1 MLNKIIVSTINS
13 IVIFLNVL
21 KKNAIFL
28 VIISLFGIS
37 LGVYLENYNFKK
49 KNFYQGFSEIDVD
62 MGFQHLNE
70 NSSFSTGKNIFS
82 VGLLNEFSNFNDS
95 FKSEFNDNKLNSKEF
110 YNKDINKYCTKDANK
125 HFDNYLNLS
134 TNKGNYFI
142 KINLSI
148 QNNSKSEIEE
158 CYNYIKNIL
167 ILKHNTFIEQ
177 EIKKIDNYILR
188 LTNIEEFLN
197 EGKSIDAKKSFAK
210 FIDLYF
216 KFYEEFINLNKI
228 NSKTS
233 EKDDQ
238 QLRQDFII
246 QLLNYEK
253 NIFYPYEM
261 IKDEKNKKIYFY
273 KNINY
278 ADLSLTE
285 KTDKKNFLKLELISI
300 DDFLQNDD
308 FFSDVITFKS
318 ILLINSEKKINSLKF
333 FRNSIKND
341 FNINFGNLTISEKK
355 IKSSYVPLASFLLF
369 LISGIFLIYFKN
381 FISYTNK

>member
-1 MLNKIIVSTINS
+1 
-13 IVIFLNVL
+13 
-21 KKNAIFL
+21 
-28 VIISLFGIS
+28 
-37 LGVYLENYNFKK
+37 
-49 KNFYQGFSEIDVD
+49 
-62 MGFQHLNE
+62 
-70 NSSFSTGKNIFS
+70 
-82 VGLLNEFSNFNDS
+82 
-95 FKSEFNDNKLNSKEF
+95 LNSKEF
-110 YNKDINKYCTKDANK
+110 YNKDINKYCTKDPNK

-134 TNKGNYFI
+134 TNNGNYFI

-148 QNNSKSEIEE
+148 KNNSKSEIEE

-197 EGKSIDAKKSFAK
+197 EGKSIDAKKNFAK

-216 KFYEEFINLNKI
+216 KFYEGFINLNKI

-238 QLRQDFII
+238 QIRQDFII

-253 NIFYPYEM
+253 NIFYPYEI
-261 IKDEKNKKIYFY
+261 IKDEKNKKIYLY

-318 ILLINSEKKINSLKF
+318 ILLINSEKKINSL
-333 FRNSIKND
+333 I
-341 FNINFGNLTISEKK
+341 T
-355 IKSSYVPLASFLLF
+355 
-369 LISGIFLIYFKN
+369 
-381 FISYTNK
+381 